1 MSLDELKTLLKDG
14 FEDCIIEVEGEDG
27 HYKVTIVGTV
37 FEGVSKVKRQQMVYG
52 HLNDKIKT
60 GEIHAVTMTT
70 LTPAEQGLVST

>member
-1 MSLDELKTLLKDG
+1 MNLDELKTLLEDG
-14 FEDCIIEVEGEDG
+14 FKNCRIEVEGEDG
-27 HYKVTIVGTV
+27 HYKVSIVGTV